1 MRRTTTLRE
10 LVSGLPPSLREELYN
25 ELSRLSA
32 EKVVEAGDYAL
43 HYTLTDERNSQAA
56 AIKAQA
62 AAECYKELAIF
73 FRLGGTK

>member
-32 EKVVEAGDYAL
+32 EKVVEANNYAL
-43 HYTLTDERNSQAA
+43 HYTLTDERISQTA

-62 AAECYKELAIF
+62 IGECYNELANF